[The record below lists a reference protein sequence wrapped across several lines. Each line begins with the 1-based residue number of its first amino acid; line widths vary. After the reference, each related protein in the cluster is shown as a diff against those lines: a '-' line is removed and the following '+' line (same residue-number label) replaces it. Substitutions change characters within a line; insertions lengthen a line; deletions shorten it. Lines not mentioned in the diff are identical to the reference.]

1 MAEKPTST
9 WAQSRLAY
17 ERRGRAGTLA
27 HVERRGLNMEI
38 RRGDIFYVMRSGV
51 EVGSEQWSGRPGVVV
66 SCDENNIHSEV
77 IEVAYC
83 TTQPKSP
90 LPTHVGI
97 MSTNRPSTVLCEQ
110 INAVSVERIGDYI
123 GRCTADEMREID
135 IAIATSLGLKK
146 YPGLIQRL
154 KERDEQEKGC
164 QEKARED
171 MPHDGIAKG
180 ATLETERDIYRKL
193 YEDLLDRVL
202 RFTCPERAG

>member
-1 MAEKPTST
+1 
-9 WAQSRLAY
+9 
-17 ERRGRAGTLA
+17 
-27 HVERRGLNMEI
+27 MEI

-110 INAVSVERIGDYI
+110 INAVSIERIGDYI

-164 QEKARED
+164 PEK
-171 MPHDGIAKG
+171 
-180 ATLETERDIYRKL
+180 TEKICRTMVCEGRH
-193 YEDLLDRVL
+193 
-202 RFTCPERAG
+202 T